1 MVGFESDLLTLQS
14 KVQNL
19 VSNYTVVNDS
29 IEDKL
34 KETEQVYQVKKDL
47 KRLKFINDLPSVLE
61 GKLEEYLS
69 VQEQKNLKI
78 LEKSLIY
85 YEKCK
90 DFLFQHKDNVKI
102 NQFYN

>member
-1 MVGFESDLLTLQS
+1 
-14 KVQNL
+14 

-34 KETEQVYQVKKDL
+34 KESENIYKVKKDL
-47 KRLKFINDLPSVLE
+47 KRLKFINDLPNILE
-61 GKLEEYLS
+61 SKLNEYIS
-69 VQEQKNLKI
+69 KKETKDLKI

-90 DFLFQHKDNVKI
+90 QFLYLHKNNVKYII
-102 NQFYN
+102 NILILVFSKRYIFKN